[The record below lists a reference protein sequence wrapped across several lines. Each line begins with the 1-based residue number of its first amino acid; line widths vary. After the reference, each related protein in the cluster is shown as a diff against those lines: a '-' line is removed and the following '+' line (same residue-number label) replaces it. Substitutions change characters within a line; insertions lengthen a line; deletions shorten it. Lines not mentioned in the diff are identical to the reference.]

1 MTSPARSRRG
11 RGRLVLLV
19 AAVLALAVPIVV
31 GHLVSDEGDGARAGA
46 NGKDRRSIATQPA
59 RAVVGEAASAA
70 GAATGKPARAIHRG
84 PRCWGRT
91 TFRWCRPTTQAATA
105 TTAPAPGAPGAAA
118 GGSSQRAATSR
129 AIPGGFPNPAS
140 TGVPA
145 GWSPKQT
152 HQGDLTITQPGA
164 VIQDILVTG
173 AIEVQARNVTIR
185 RVRVYGPIDNYY
197 AGTTYGGLLIEDTE
211 IGPDTG
217 INTGDTE
224 GSGIGIGG
232 YTARR
237 VEIHNVIDGFRVGG
251 SDIVIEDSF
260 VDVGTWPGECPH
272 YDGVQGFGGGTN
284 VVIRHNTLDDRGDCG
299 TSAVF
304 MADTSRA
311 ADVQDNLL
319 LGGAYSLSL
328 YQLEAPSTFVA
339 VNNRIVEGSYDYG
352 PLLLRDGGALTAT
365 CGGNRLVTIDDNYQ
379 VTGDRDEVPCTT
391 QKI

>member
-1 MTSPARSRRG
+1 LT
-11 RGRLVLLV
+11 VV
-19 AAVLALAVPIVV
+19 VVLALVVPMVV
-31 GHLVSDEGDGARAGA
+31 GHLVSDDGDGTRTGA
-46 NGKDRRSIATQPA
+46 GKDRRSIATQPA
-59 RAVVGEAASAA
+59 RATAG
-70 GAATGKPARAIHRG
+70 GAAAAAPAGKPARGIHRG

-105 TTAPAPGAPGAAA
+105 TTAAPGPGTT
-118 GGSSQRAATSR
+118 GSTAQGATSR
-129 AIPGGFPNPAS
+129 AIPGGFPNAAS

-145 GWSPKQT
+145 GWAPKQT
-152 HQGDLTITQPGA
+152 HQGDLTVTQPGA
-164 VIQDILVTG
+164 TIQDILVTG

-217 INTGDTE
+217 INEGDTE

-237 VEIHNVIDGFRVGG
+237 VEVHNVIDGFRVGG

-284 VVIRHNTLDDRGDCG
+284 VTIRHNTLDDRGDCG

-304 MADTSRA
+304 MADSSRA
-311 ADVQDNLL
+311 ANVQDNLL

-328 YQLEAPSTFVA
+328 YQLEQPSTFVA

-352 PLLLRDGGALTAT
+352 PLLLRDGGALTVT
-365 CGGNRLVTIDDNYQ
+365 CGGNRLVTIDSNYQ
-379 VTGDRDEVPCTT
+379 VTGDRGEVPCTT